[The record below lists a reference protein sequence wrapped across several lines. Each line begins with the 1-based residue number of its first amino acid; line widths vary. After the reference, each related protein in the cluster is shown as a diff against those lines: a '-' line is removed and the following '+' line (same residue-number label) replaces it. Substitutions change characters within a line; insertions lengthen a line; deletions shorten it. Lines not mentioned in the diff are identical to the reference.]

1 MPDRARA
8 MRRRAQILLS
18 FFLPMLLLAGV
29 YAARGVEPFG
39 ANTLLFG
46 DMGGQY
52 LNFMASYKEVFG
64 RGLFYTWH
72 KALGGEALSLNAYYL
87 FSPFNLLLLLFPA
100 AKLSLAVVCITLL
113 KTGAAGLT
121 MGLFLRSLGS
131 RGPVALALAAAYALS
146 GYMAGFAQN
155 LMWLDGVILAP
166 LMVWGLRRLLSGGRP
181 WLYLAALFAALLTCY
196 YIGWMLCLYSALYF
210 LLHWLALGRAPR
222 RLRIAGRF
230 CAASALAGGLAA
242 WVLLPCAL
250 ALGQGKA
257 SFAMEWGFAAN
268 FEPFA
273 LVRQFFAGAY
283 TAGEVTNQ
291 LPLIFCGLL
300 PLALALAFFLRKGP
314 SAGEKLAGAGLLA
327 VLLASFYFR
336 TPDLVWHG
344 FQSPSWFPYRY
355 SFLFILTLLELAA
368 RGWNSLP
375 PLRPRLG
382 RWLPAA
388 LAAVLAAELA
398 ANSALALKAFGAPA
412 AAQPATLALWQGEVE
427 RLRAADPGFYRIQ
440 YPGAPDQNAAFL
452 LNYAGTAHYSSS
464 YSAAACQ
471 FLRALGLSGTSGW
484 VADGQGVSA
493 AAASLLAVKYQL
505 GGPDRPGWA
514 AVGAARQNSLALPVA
529 FAASGIPGR
538 RLALD
543 LPFTNLETVYSALLG
558 REAGVF
564 VPLEAGP
571 PRLVGLSVL
580 DDYHYSVDVPATGG
594 SLLFSLTAPADG
606 LLYANFPVYD
616 QYCGA
621 SVLVDG
627 QPVGET
633 LLQGENGTLLLGAVT
648 AGQRLTV
655 ELRSAGGQLALGGWH
670 FAVERTAALQAACG
684 ELAQGGLS
692 LQAWG
697 SGYLKGVLTAGPGAA
712 ALFTSIPYEEGWRV
726 WVDGQPV
733 QPYPALD
740 SLLAAPLTPGF
751 HTVELRFTPPGLWA
765 GLALALGSAA
775 ALAAWAWL
783 AARQKKR
790 PAAPF

>member
-52 LNFMASYKEVFG
+52 LNFMASYKELFG

-166 LMVWGLRRLLSGGRP
+166 LAVWGLRRLLSGGRP

-196 YIGWMLCLYSALYF
+196 YIGWMLCFYSALYF
-210 LLHWLALGRAPR
+210 LLHWLALGRAPH

-327 VLLASFYFR
+327 VLLAFWLTGR
-336 TPDLVWHG
+336 AHHGDGELRELGGDL
-344 FQSPSWFPYRY
+344 
-355 SFLFILTLLELAA
+355 LDLL
-368 RGWNSLP
+368 GG
-375 PLRPRLG
+375 LRLDGRLG
-382 RWLPAA
+382 HHQDDDLPHA
-388 LAAVLAAELA
+388 LDVDERAEQTRQ
-398 ANSALALKAFGAPA
+398 LALLGQRGHVVVGGKQA
-412 AAQPATLALWQGEVE
+412 AAFAT
-427 RLRAADPGFYRIQ
+427 AAGGNVGGDDY
-440 YPGAPDQNAAFL
+440 
-452 LNYAGTAHYSSS
+452 
-464 YSAAACQ
+464 
-471 FLRALGLSGTSGW
+471 
-484 VADGQGVSA
+484 DGIH
-493 AAASLLAVKYQL
+493 
-505 GGPDRPGWA
+505 
-514 AVGAARQNSLALPVA
+514 ALPS
-529 FAASGIPGR
+529 SGDRQPRRFTRQDAPHDGAR
-538 RLALD
+538 RLAGD
-543 LPFTNLETVYSALLG
+543 ETHRLRRWGASPGGRRRPSSSATPNCNDF
-558 REAGVF
+558 ATPA
-564 VPLEAGP
+564 PLSH
-571 PRLVGLSVL
+571 RKNR
-580 DDYHYSVDVPATGG
+580 GG
-594 SLLFSLTAPADG
+594 SSGRSRRNGPVDAEDARARERIPCPARHPPTSDAPGAGGYRSTAASAP
-606 LLYANFPVYD
+606 
-616 QYCGA
+616 GA
-621 SVLVDG
+621 S
-627 QPVGET
+627 P
-633 LLQGENGTLLLGAVT
+633 
-648 AGQRLTV
+648 R
-655 ELRSAGGQLALGGWH
+655 RSA
-670 FAVERTAALQAACG
+670 
-684 ELAQGGLS
+684 
-692 LQAWG
+692 
-697 SGYLKGVLTAGPGAA
+697 
-712 ALFTSIPYEEGWRV
+712 
-726 WVDGQPV
+726 
-733 QPYPALD
+733 
-740 SLLAAPLTPGF
+740 
-751 HTVELRFTPPGLWA
+751 
-765 GLALALGSAA
+765 
-775 ALAAWAWL
+775 
-783 AARQKKR
+783 
-790 PAAPF
+790 

>member
-1 MPDRARA
+1 

-18 FFLPMLLLAGV
+18 FFLHMLLLAGV

-52 LNFMASYKEVFG
+52 LNFMASYKELFG

-166 LMVWGLRRLLSGGRP
+166 LVVWGLRRLLSGGRP
-181 WLYLAALFAALLTCY
+181 WLYLGALFAALLTCY

-210 LLHWLALGRAPR
+210 LLHWLALGRAPQ

-412 AAQPATLALWQGEVE
+412 AAQPGTLALWQGEVE

-464 YSAAACQ
+464 YSAAACE

-493 AAASLLAVKYQL
+493 AAASLLGVKYQL

-514 AVGAARQNSLALPVA
+514 AAGAARQNPLALPVA
-529 FAASGIPGR
+529 FSAPGIPGR

-616 QYCGA
+616 
-621 SVLVDG
+621 
-627 QPVGET
+627 E
-633 LLQGENGTLLLGAVT
+633 
-648 AGQRLTV
+648 
-655 ELRSAGGQLALGGWH
+655 
-670 FAVERTAALQAACG
+670 
-684 ELAQGGLS
+684 
-692 LQAWG
+692 
-697 SGYLKGVLTAGPGAA
+697 
-712 ALFTSIPYEEGWRV
+712 
-726 WVDGQPV
+726 
-733 QPYPALD
+733 
-740 SLLAAPLTPGF
+740 
-751 HTVELRFTPPGLWA
+751 
-765 GLALALGSAA
+765 
-775 ALAAWAWL
+775 
-783 AARQKKR
+783 
-790 PAAPF
+790 

>member
-52 LNFMASYKEVFG
+52 LNFMASYKELFG

-166 LMVWGLRRLLSGGRP
+166 LVVWGLRRLLSGGRP
-181 WLYLAALFAALLTCY
+181 WLYLGALFAALLTCY

-210 LLHWLALGRAPR
+210 LLHWLALGRAPQ

-412 AAQPATLALWQGEVE
+412 AAQPGTLALWQGEVE

-464 YSAAACQ
+464 YSAAACE

-493 AAASLLAVKYQL
+493 AAASLLGGRGRRPAKSPCAAGGVFGPRHSRPAAGAGPSLYKPGNCVLRAPGPRGRGVCSPGGGPAAPCGPLGAGRLPLL
-505 GGPDRPGWA
+505 GGRSRHRRQP
-514 AVGAARQNSLALPVA
+514 AVQPHR
-529 FAASGIPGR
+529 PGR
-538 RLALD
+538 RPFVRQ
-543 LPFTNLETVYSALLG
+543 LP
-558 REAGVF
+558 GVR
-564 VPLEAGP
+564 PIL
-571 PRLVGLSVL
+571 RRVG
-580 DDYHYSVDVPATGG
+580 
-594 SLLFSLTAPADG
+594 
-606 LLYANFPVYD
+606 
-616 QYCGA
+616 
-621 SVLVDG
+621 
-627 QPVGET
+627 
-633 LLQGENGTLLLGAVT
+633 
-648 AGQRLTV
+648 
-655 ELRSAGGQLALGGWH
+655 AGG
-670 FAVERTAALQAACG
+670 
-684 ELAQGGLS
+684 
-692 LQAWG
+692 
-697 SGYLKGVLTAGPGAA
+697 
-712 ALFTSIPYEEGWRV
+712 
-726 WVDGQPV
+726 
-733 QPYPALD
+733 
-740 SLLAAPLTPGF
+740 
-751 HTVELRFTPPGLWA
+751 
-765 GLALALGSAA
+765 
-775 ALAAWAWL
+775 
-783 AARQKKR
+783 R
-790 PAAPF
+790 PARGRDPFAGRKRHPAAGRRNHRPAPHGGTAQRKLPLF